1 MGIDIYIHSGQINA
15 NSRGMFGL
23 SPVVFKARAAS
34 ERLSTQSKNR
44 RLYEQHQNEIE
55 KNTW

>member
-15 NSRGMFGL
+15 NSRGMSGL
-23 SPVVFKARAAS
+23 SPTVFKARAAS

-44 RLYEQHQNEIE
+44 RLYEKCKHF
-55 KNTW
+55 